1 MSISMLTNVTS
12 LTAQQNL
19 SNAQDALSKSIGRLS
34 SGMRINSASDD
45 AAGLGI
51 SQSLQADIKSLSQAQ
66 RNANDGISLSQV
78 AEGGMAQMQGIVSRM
93 RELAVESANGT
104 LGNTE
109 RGYIQ
114 TEFTQLSGEINRIS
128 SVTDFNGQKL
138 LDGSAASGL
147 TFQVGIQN
155 TSNDRLSLSIAKL
168 STGTLGTA
176 AVASVAAS
184 TGVSAVSA
192 IAALTISGCSLSSA
206 SGAQKAIAAFDAAI
220 KQLSTARSNVG
231 AVQNRMQV
239 TVSNLSVS
247 AQNLTAA
254 NSRITD
260 VDIAAE
266 TANMTQENILSQAGV
281 AVLSQANSIPSTAL
295 SLLRG

>member
-34 SGMRINSASDD
+34 SGMRINSAADD

-51 SQSLQADIKSLSQAQ
+51 SQSLQADITSLSQAQ

-114 TEFTQLSGEINRIS
+114 TEFKQLSGEINRIS

-138 LDGSAASGL
+138 LDGSASAGL

-168 STGTLGTA
+168 STSTLGTA

-192 IAALTISGCSLSSA
+192 VAALTIGGCSLSSA
-206 SGAQKAIAAFDAAI
+206 SGAQKAISAFDAAI
-220 KQLSTARSNVG
+220 KQLSTARANVG

-260 VDIAAE
+260 VDIASE

-281 AVLSQANSIPSTAL
+281 AVLAQANSIPSTAL